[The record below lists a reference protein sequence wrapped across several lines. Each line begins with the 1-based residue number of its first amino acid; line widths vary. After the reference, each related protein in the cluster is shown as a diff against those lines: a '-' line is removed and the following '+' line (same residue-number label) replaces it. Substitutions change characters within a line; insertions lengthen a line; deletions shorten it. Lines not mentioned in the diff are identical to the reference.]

1 MSRKERATNL
11 CGFFG
16 SSTRPK
22 EEVAGV
28 PLQARGCIIKKVKT
42 SLKGRKCKYLHCKH
56 ILSIYNHEDYCHIHL
71 GLLAS
76 GDKVK
81 AGKVS

>member
-1 MSRKERATNL
+1 MGRKERATNL
-11 CGFFG
+11 CGLFG
-16 SSTRPK
+16 CLASF
-22 EEVAGV
+22 
-28 PLQARGCIIKKVKT
+28 RGCIIKKVKT

-71 GLLAS
+71 GLLAY